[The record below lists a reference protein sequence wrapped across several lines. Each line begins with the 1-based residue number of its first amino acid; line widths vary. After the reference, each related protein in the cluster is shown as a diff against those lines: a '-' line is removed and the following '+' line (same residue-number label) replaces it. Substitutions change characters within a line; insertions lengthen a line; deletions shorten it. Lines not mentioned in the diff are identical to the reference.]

1 MVAGWVWQC
10 SGGCESRAQFP
21 APCSCEPPL
30 SELCCRCRCWQPKLP
45 TVAATPEP
53 DLARS
58 GATGEAAQLTVGALA
73 HSSSPPGPPRHHHCP
88 NTRGCCCCCCWKQQ
102 SSSRTMLP
110 SDRNDIFI
118 INHSTTYWLFSS
130 LKFFTCPKS
139 VHIPMSGREY
149 LQSQPPPRPPPQ
161 SSPSPRGAAR
171 LPKTEIALYSQDSN
185 SRNQGCRYTPR
196 KIIIIN

>member
-1 MVAGWVWQC
+1 MLVWWQGGYG

-110 SDRNDIFI
+110 SDRNELFI
-118 INHSTTYWLFSS
+118 INHSTTDWLFSS

-139 VHIPMSGREY
+139 VHIPMSGRGY
-149 LQSQPPPRPPPQ
+149 LQSQPPPRPAPPPAPELTQPGRRGPPAQDGNSTLLAGQQQ
-161 SSPSPRGAAR
+161 SEPG
-171 LPKTEIALYSQDSN
+171 LPLHIAQ
-185 SRNQGCRYTPR
+185 
-196 KIIIIN
+196 K

>member
-1 MVAGWVWQC
+1 MLVWWQC

-58 GATGEAAQLTVGALA
+58 GATGEAAQLTVATLA

-110 SDRNDIFI
+110 SDRNELFI
-118 INHSTTYWLFSS
+118 INPCDHSYPSFAKPIDTSHRVVCHGTLSAG
-130 LKFFTCPKS
+130 KQA
-139 VHIPMSGREY
+139 GRGK
-149 LQSQPPPRPPPQ
+149 LH
-161 SSPSPRGAAR
+161 
-171 LPKTEIALYSQDSN
+171 
-185 SRNQGCRYTPR
+185 
-196 KIIIIN
+196 